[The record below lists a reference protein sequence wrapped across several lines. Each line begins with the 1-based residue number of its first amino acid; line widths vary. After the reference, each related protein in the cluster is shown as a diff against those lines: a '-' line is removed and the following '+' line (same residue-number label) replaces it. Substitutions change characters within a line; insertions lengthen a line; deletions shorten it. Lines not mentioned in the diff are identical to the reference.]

1 MRKHGNNFRLV
12 STGSYS
18 AARLALD
25 GQKQLAKWWGKSLI
39 RGVTRCKTVML
50 SCSPDQYELFVII
63 APIENR
69 INGYQR

>member
-1 MRKHGNNFRLV
+1 MRKHGNIFRLV
-12 STGSYS
+12 STGPYS
-18 AARLALD
+18 AACLALD
-25 GQKQLAKWWGKSLI
+25 GQKLAKWYLI